1 MTIQSLQLN
10 SPTLCFKGLVD
21 ILEHLD
27 SVWAATFLLGVEE
40 DVSFFGYCAVDHVEE
55 HRTESLLHVR
65 ADPDQ
70 EPIVKLYG
78 GGQNSTNT
86 GARTDGNATAEEVG
100 EVRETGELGTPSV
113 SVRI

>member
-1 MTIQSLQLN
+1 M
-10 SPTLCFKGLVD
+10 
-21 ILEHLD
+21 
-27 SVWAATFLLGVEE
+27 
-40 DVSFFGYCAVDHVEE
+40 DHVEE
-55 HRTESLLHVR
+55 HGTEALLHVR

-100 EVRETGELGTPSV
+100 EIRETSELRWIKLARNHQRIAGTMLTFISRV
-113 SVRI
+113 